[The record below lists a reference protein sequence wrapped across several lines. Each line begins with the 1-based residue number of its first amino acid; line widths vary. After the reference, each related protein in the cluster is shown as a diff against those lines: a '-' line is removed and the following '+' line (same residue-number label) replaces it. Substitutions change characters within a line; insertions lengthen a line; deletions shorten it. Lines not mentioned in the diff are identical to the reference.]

1 MKNIKVLIA
10 LTFALLSILNS
21 SEEKKF
27 LKFVSGNKH
36 VILFAKDVI
45 EIDTL
50 YSVLTITNEAA
61 KKIGGLDVANLQ
73 VSILEPD
80 KNKWLKVDVFDV
92 RSSAERH
99 NPMIVTN
106 KNKLL
111 FYSDN
116 QIVIAGNLWF
126 TIAEKL
132 HIKQKT
138 EQIYGSW
145 GMCKTQVDEDTFIV
159 ANVCKTV
166 VFNDN
171 GGGKLLMGDNILSN
185 FKWKID
191 PEKLQFTFNTPTDR
205 EGFLDTATE
214 YSFKLY
220 TKGDFKY
227 LEIKPRDKETI
238 YYLSR
243 LKSGK

>member
-10 LTFALLSILNS
+10 LTFVLLSILNS
-21 SEEKKF
+21 STEKKF

-36 VILFAKDVI
+36 VTLFTKDVI
-45 EIDTL
+45 EIDTS
-50 YSVLTITNEAA
+50 YSVLTLTNDAA

-73 VSILEPD
+73 VFILEPD

-99 NPMIVTN
+99 NPIIVTN

-116 QIVIAGNLWF
+116 QIVIAGDLWF

-132 HIKQKT
+132 HRKQKT

-145 GMCKTQVDEDTFIV
+145 GICKRKVHDKVFLS
-159 ANVCKTV
+159 NVCKTMS
-166 VFNDN
+166 FGEN
-171 GGGKLLMGDNILSN
+171 GKGQLLISDKILSN

-191 PEKLQFTFNTPTDR
+191 TEKLQFTFNTPTDQK
-205 EGFLDTATE
+205 EFLSLNTE
-214 YSFKLY
+214 YSYKRYYDGELEFLELVSKDKVY
-220 TKGDFKY
+220 T
-227 LEIKPRDKETI
+227 

-243 LKSGK
+243 EK